1 MSLLDSIISHFKFF
15 VLVEIIAYYHQ
26 ACHSRIYNLTKNSKE
41 LFPNVHL
48 ISIIYHYYHCFTLN
62 HSITLSV
69 ILVPYTPSSHPLAH
83 FISSRIMGDVAPAL
97 STYQDET
104 TFARYEEA
112 VKPRDHLLL
121 PPDSSYDDYVAEVTR
136 FYQLDDLAQTITA
149 LTYTKITLQFPDDLI
164 CDSATVVHI
173 LQKLVPEREFW
184 VLADT
189 LYSPCCIDEVAA
201 EHVHADVVVHFG
213 NACLNTVAS
222 LPAIYVLGRPQVD
235 VAAVAEALDNYAN
248 DEPDTPL
255 VVMCDTQYAWKLC
268 DIAEQAKADVVIAD
282 VGVDPQLKA
291 EILGHQGSETGSTY
305 RGLNRVIAGVTLAEE
320 LAAYRLFYLGSPEP
334 PRMLQ
339 LATSF
344 ADVHFHD
351 PQLSTATI
359 PSLNRRYLN
368 MHKARLAATV
378 GLLLNT
384 LSLANTRQLL
394 DIIAAKVK
402 AAGKKHYMFVVGK
415 PNVAKLANYES
426 IDVWCVVG
434 CDHQGI
440 ILDEYN
446 EYFKPIVTPY
456 ELLLALKDEMTWTG
470 KWVTDYR
477 SVLAEMADDETAS
490 DHQEI
495 DLDYSDEEPEF
506 DPVTGRFVQA
516 KPLRQ
521 QAYLQVSASAENESD
536 TESNTNDANQLVKK
550 FLTTMTI
557 KNTVLTL
564 AAHLQT
570 RAWTGLGSD
579 WKDDEDY
586 DEDGAVVEQGRGGV
600 ARGYDFDRE
609 VHQ

>member
-1 MSLLDSIISHFKFF
+1 M
-15 VLVEIIAYYHQ
+15 E
-26 ACHSRIYNLTKNSKE
+26 E
-41 LFPNVHL
+41 LAP
-48 ISIIYHYYHCFTLN
+48 
-62 HSITLSV
+62 
-69 ILVPYTPSSHPLAH
+69 
-83 FISSRIMGDVAPAL
+83 APAL
-97 STYQDET
+97 LTYQDET

-112 VKPRDHLLL
+112 AKPRDHLLL
-121 PPDSSYDDYVAEVTR
+121 PQNHSYDDYVAEVTR
-136 FYQLDDLAQTITA
+136 FYQLEELATNIA
-149 LTYTKITLQFPDDLI
+149 NLSYNKVTLQFPDELI

-173 LQKLVPEREFW
+173 LQKLVPGRQFW

-201 EHVHADVVVHFG
+201 EHVNADVVVHFG
-213 NACLNTVAS
+213 NACLNPVAT

-235 VAAVAEALDNYAN
+235 LSEVSKALDNYASE
-248 DEPDTPL
+248 EPDTPL
-255 VVMCDTQYAWKLC
+255 IVMGDTQYAWKLNEL
-268 DIAEQAKADVVIAD
+268 AGLLKADVVVAD
-282 VGVDPQLKA
+282 VGVDPNSKA
-291 EILGHQGSETGSTY
+291 EILGHPPHTDKSAY
-305 RGLNRVIAGVTLAEE
+305 HGLNRVISGITSLEE
-320 LAAYRLFYLGSPEP
+320 LSAYRLFYLGNPQP

-339 LATSF
+339 LSTTF
-344 ADVHFHD
+344 TDVHFHD
-351 PQLSTATI
+351 PQLNTNTV

-384 LSLANTRQLL
+384 LSLAHTRQLL
-394 DIIAAKVK
+394 DTLAAKVK
-402 AAGKKHYMFVVGK
+402 ALGKKHYMFVVGK
-415 PNVAKLANYES
+415 PNVAKLANYEL

-456 ELLLALKDEMTWTG
+456 ELMLALKDEMTWTG

-477 SVLAEMADDETAS
+477 SVLEELAEGEDAEEDR
-490 DHQEI
+490 EI
-495 DLDYSDEEPEF
+495 DEDYSDEEPEF
-506 DPVTGRFVQA
+506 DPVTGKFVQS

-521 QAYLQVSASAENESD
+521 QAYLQVTAEADDITETAS
-536 TESNTNDANQLVKK
+536 DAHQLVKK
-550 FLTTMTI
+550 FSTTMTI

-586 DEDGAVVEQGRGGV
+586 DEEGAVVEQGRGGV
-600 ARGYDFDRE
+600 ARGYDFDLE
-609 VHQ
+609 NKT

>member
-1 MSLLDSIISHFKFF
+1 MITVGTAIIRGNTKHHKTLNQPQFHIK
-15 VLVEIIAYYHQ
+15 IIITRHPYPYNYPALQTLHK
-26 ACHSRIYNLTKNSKE
+26 SRVPL
-41 LFPNVHL
+41 L
-48 ISIIYHYYHCFTLN
+48 ISSASLDLIAKHWTMEE
-62 HSITLSV
+62 
-69 ILVPYTPSSHPLAH
+69 PAP
-83 FISSRIMGDVAPAL
+83 APAL
-97 STYQDET
+97 LTYQDDT

-112 VKPRDHLLL
+112 AKPRDHLLL
-121 PPDSSYDDYVAEVTR
+121 PQNNSYDDYVVEVTR
-136 FYQLDDLAQTITA
+136 FYQLGELAANIA
-149 LTYTKITLQFPDDLI
+149 NLSYNKVTLQFPDELI

-173 LQKLVPEREFW
+173 LQKLVPERQFW

-201 EHVHADVVVHFG
+201 EHVNADVVVHFG
-213 NACLNTVAS
+213 NACLNPVAT

-235 VAAVAEALDNYAN
+235 LGEVAKALDNYASE
-248 DEPDTPL
+248 DPDTPL
-255 VVMCDTQYAWKLC
+255 IVMGDTQYAWKLREL
-268 DIAEQAKADVVIAD
+268 AECLKADVVVAD
-282 VGVDPQLKA
+282 VGVDPNSKA
-291 EILGHQGSETGSTY
+291 EILGHPSHNDETAY
-305 RGLNRVIAGVTLAEE
+305 HGLNRVIPGITSPEE
-320 LAAYRLFYLGSPEP
+320 LAAYRLFYLGNPQP

-339 LATSF
+339 LSTTF
-344 ADVHFHD
+344 TDVHFHD
-351 PQLSTATI
+351 PQLNTNTI

-384 LSLANTRQLL
+384 LSLAHTRQLL
-394 DIIAAKVK
+394 DTLAAKVK
-402 AAGKKHYMFVVGK
+402 ALGKKHYMFVVGK
-415 PNVAKLANYES
+415 PNVAKLANYEL

-456 ELLLALKDEMTWTG
+456 ELMLALKDEMTWTG

-477 SVLAEMADDETAS
+477 SVLEELAEEGEAEEDR
-490 DHQEI
+490 EI
-495 DLDYSDEEPEF
+495 DEDYSDEEPEF
-506 DPVTGRFVQA
+506 DPVTGKFVQS

-521 QAYLQVSASAENESD
+521 QAYLQVTAEADDTTEAAAS
-536 TESNTNDANQLVKK
+536 DANQLVKK
-550 FLTTMTI
+550 FSTTMTI

-586 DEDGAVVEQGRGGV
+586 DEEGAVVEQGRGGV

-609 VHQ
+609 NKA